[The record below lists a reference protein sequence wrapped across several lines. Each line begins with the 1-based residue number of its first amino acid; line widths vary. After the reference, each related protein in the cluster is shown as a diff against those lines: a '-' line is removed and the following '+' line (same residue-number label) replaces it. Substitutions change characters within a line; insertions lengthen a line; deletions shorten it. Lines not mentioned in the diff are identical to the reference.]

1 MPMKNLSLKSKFLKE
16 ALTLKINEKA
26 QFLKKEGKKVY
37 FFSIGDPDFS
47 TPEEIKNRGI
57 EAIKNNFT
65 KYTAG
70 AGILPLREE
79 ISKDI
84 EKRLGIKYKP
94 EEIVVTVGGKFAIAS
109 SILAI
114 CDKDDEVII
123 LSPYFPS
130 YLEMVYIAGGVPK
143 IIKLKEKERFVLKPE
158 ILEKSI
164 GKKTKALLL
173 NSPHNP
179 TGVVLRKDELKE
191 ISKICEKKDIFIIS
205 DEVYSQLLFDGKEH
219 FSIASFKEAFKR
231 TFLIDSFS
239 KTYCMTGWRVGY
251 CAAPLKL
258 SKTVSA
264 IQSHMNSSTSAI
276 SQYAALY
283 ALKMENKKLKEML
296 KSFEER
302 RDIMVES
309 LNKIENI
316 SFIKP
321 EGAFY
326 IFINVKN
333 YLKGNKKSFDLSLYL
348 LENFG
353 VATMPGSSFGMEGYI
368 RLSFA
373 VSKEDIIEGVK
384 KLKEGLNCSLKP

>member
-1 MPMKNLSLKSKFLKE
+1 MKKLSLKCKFLKE
-16 ALTLKINEKA
+16 ALTLRINEKA
-26 QFLKKEGKKVY
+26 QNLKKEGKKVY
-37 FFSIGDPDFS
+37 FFSIGEPDFN
-47 TPEEIKNRGI
+47 TPEEIKNKGI
-57 EAIKNNFT
+57 EAIKINFT

-70 AGILPLREE
+70 AGMLPLREE

-84 EKRLGIKYKP
+84 EKRLGLKYKP

-109 SILAI
+109 SLLAI
-114 CDKDDEVII
+114 CDKGDEIII

-130 YLEMVYIAGGVPK
+130 YLEMVYISGGIPK

-158 ILEKSI
+158 VLEKTI

-179 TGVVLRKDELKE
+179 TGIVLRKEELKE
-191 ISKICEKKDIFIIS
+191 ISRICAKKGIFIIS
-205 DEVYSQLLFDGKEH
+205 DEVYSSLVFDGIKH
-219 FSIASFKEAFKR
+219 ISIASFKESFER

-258 SKTVSA
+258 SKQVSA

-283 ALKMENKKLKEML
+283 ALKMGDKEIKEML

-302 RDIMVES
+302 RDIMAEC
-309 LNKIENI
+309 LNKIEKI
-316 SFIKP
+316 SFVKP

-326 IFINVKN
+326 IFVNVKN
-333 YLKGNKKSFDLSLYL
+333 YLKRNKNSFDLSLYL
-348 LENFG
+348 IENFG
-353 VATMPGSSFGMEGYI
+353 IATMPGSAFGMEGYI

-373 VSKEDIIEGVK
+373 TSKEEIIEGIK
-384 KLKEGLNCSLKP
+384 ILKEGLNCFLES

>member
-1 MPMKNLSLKSKFLKE
+1 MKKLSLKCKFLKE
-16 ALTLKINEKA
+16 ALTLRINERA
-26 QFLKKEGKKVY
+26 QNLKKEGKKVY
-37 FFSIGDPDFS
+37 FFSIGEPDFN
-47 TPEEIKNRGI
+47 TPDEIKNKGI
-57 EAIKNNFT
+57 EAIKINFT

-94 EEIVVTVGGKFAIAS
+94 EEIVVTVGGKFAIAA

-114 CDKDDEVII
+114 CDKGDEIII

-130 YLEMVYIAGGVPK
+130 YLEMVYIAGGIPK
-143 IIKLKEKERFVLKPE
+143 IIKLKEKERFVLRPE
-158 ILEKSI
+158 VLEKAI

-179 TGVVLRKDELKE
+179 TGIVLRKEELKE
-191 ISKICEKKDIFIIS
+191 ISRICAKKDIFIIS
-205 DEVYSQLLFDGKEH
+205 DEVYSSLVFDGIKH
-219 FSIASFKEAFKR
+219 ISIASFKESFER

-258 SKTVSA
+258 SKSVSA

-283 ALKMENKKLKEML
+283 ALKMGDKEIKEML
-296 KSFEER
+296 KNFEER
-302 RDIMVES
+302 RNIMIEC
-309 LNKIENI
+309 LNKIEKL
-316 SFIKP
+316 SFVKP
-321 EGAFY
+321 ESAFY
-326 IFINVKN
+326 IFVNVKN
-333 YLKGNKKSFDLSLYL
+333 YLKRNKSSFDLSLYL
-348 LENFG
+348 IENFG
-353 VATMPGSSFGMEGYI
+353 IATMPGSAFGMEGYL

-373 VSKEDIIEGVK
+373 TSKEEIIEGIK
-384 KLKEGLNCSLKP
+384 ILKEGLNCFLES